1 MDLSITTWLVLL
13 GILCVIL
20 LPFAVPGILEALLS
34 LGIASFLAA
43 TLLSFGILPDSWPAM
58 LTALAISTL
67 LLALLLWKP
76 LRQLQQSNVK
86 LAENPAISDFVGNRF
101 TLSMDASKVQSS
113 TVQFSGLSWQLKLS
127 PDCPKD
133 SLPAGTEV
141 QISSASVGL
150 LLVTLPEQ
158 PPPL

>member
-1 MDLSITTWLVLL
+1 MVLSITTWLILL

-43 TLLSFGILPDSWPAM
+43 TLLSLGILPDSWPAM

-76 LRQLQQSNVK
+76 LRKLQQGNVK
-86 LAENPAISDFVGNRF
+86 LTENPAISDFVGSRF
-101 TLSMDASKVQSS
+101 TLSADASKTHSS
-113 TVQFSGLSWQLKLS
+113 TVQFSGLNWQLKLS
-127 PDCPKD
+127 QDCTAD
-133 SLPAGTEV
+133 TLPAGTEV
-141 QISSASVGL
+141 EIKSATVGL
-150 LLVTLPEQ
+150 LLVTLPQ
-158 PPPL
+158 RQ

>member
-1 MDLSITTWLVLL
+1 MVLSITTWLILL

-43 TLLSFGILPDSWPAM
+43 TLLSLGILPDSWPAM

-76 LRQLQQSNVK
+76 LRKLQQGHVRLTES
-86 LAENPAISDFVGNRF
+86 PAISDFVGSRL
-101 TLSMDASKVQSS
+101 TLSADAGKSHSS

-127 PDCPKD
+127 PDCPTD
-133 SLPAGTEV
+133 TLPAGTEV
-141 QISSASVGL
+141 EITSATVGL
-150 LLVTLPEQ
+150 LLVTLPKQ
-158 PPPL
+158 Q

>member
-1 MDLSITTWLVLL
+1 MVLSITTWLILL

-43 TLLSFGILPDSWPAM
+43 TLLSLGILPDSWPAM

-76 LRQLQQSNVK
+76 LRKLQQGNEK
-86 LAENPAISDFVGNRF
+86 LTENPAISDFVGSRL
-101 TLSMDASKVQSS
+101 TLSADASKSHNS
-113 TVQFSGLSWQLKLS
+113 TVKFSGLSWQLKLS
-127 PDCPKD
+127 PDCPSD
-133 SLPAGTEV
+133 TLPAGTEV
-141 QISSASVGL
+141 EITSATVGL
-150 LLVTLPEQ
+150 LLVTLPQ
-158 PPPL
+158 QQ